1 VSDTKNSRL
10 LISAAPPRSLIA
22 GTSYTLRAIWEHRE
36 LLVLLVRRELKAKY
50 KDSSLGFIWS
60 LLRPL
65 VQLVIYYVAIG
76 KFLGAERSIPDFA
89 IYVFTGLT
97 VWTLYSEIV
106 SLSTTSIV
114 ANSGLIKKVYVPREL
129 FPLASIGSA
138 LFNFVVQMVILVGA
152 ILIFARPPLSFA
164 LLYLPL
170 GFVTL
175 VAFGTM
181 LGLLLAALNVY
192 LRDIQHLVEVLLI
205 VLFWA
210 SPIVYSYQM
219 VHRVLQGG
227 ILEQIYLA
235 NPVTLVVLAF
245 QKALWAGGINSGVT
259 FPQDIGFRLLA
270 VLGISIVLLW
280 VSQRIFARLEGNF
293 AQEL

>member
-1 VSDTKNSRL
+1 M
-10 LISAAPPRSLIA
+10 
-22 GTSYTLRAIWEHRE
+22 
-36 LLVLLVRRELKAKY
+36 RRELKAKY
-50 KDSSLGFIWS
+50 KDSSLGFVWS

-89 IYVFTGLT
+89 IYLFLGLT

-106 SLSTTSIV
+106 TSSTTSIV
-114 ANSGLIKKVYVPREL
+114 TNSGLVKKVYVPREL

-138 LFNFVVQMVILVGA
+138 LFNFVVQLA
-152 ILIFARPPLSFA
+152 ILLAAVLLLARPPLSLD

-170 GFVTL
+170 AFVTL
-175 VAFGTM
+175 LAFSTTI
-181 LGLLLAALNVY
+181 GLLLSAWNVF

-210 SPIVYSYQM
+210 SPIVYSYEM
-219 VHRVLQGG
+219 VHSVLQGG
-227 ILEQIYLA
+227 IVEQIYLA
-235 NPVTLVVLAF
+235 NPVTLVVIAF
-245 QKALWAGGINSGVT
+245 QKALWAGGLSSGAV
-259 FPQDIGFRLLA
+259 FPPDIALRLVIAL
-270 VLGISIVLLW
+270 VVSIALMW
-280 VSQRIFARLEGNF
+280 VAQRIFARLEGNF